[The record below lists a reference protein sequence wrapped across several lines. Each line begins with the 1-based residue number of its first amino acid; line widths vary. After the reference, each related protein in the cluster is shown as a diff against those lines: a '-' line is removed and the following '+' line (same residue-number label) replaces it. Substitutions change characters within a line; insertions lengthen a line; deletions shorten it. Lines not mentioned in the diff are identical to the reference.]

1 MGLSKELFMQMR
13 ELENKA
19 LDGEFNELEAYIE
32 FVKVKNSAEQSMKNL
47 KQYAITEFEKH
58 GDKTVSIKGCS
69 VQKSQSGRYSY
80 KHLEQWNEFNGQ
92 VKAIEKQSQEA
103 YKQSL
108 KGVDLID
115 ENGEII
121 QPAEYNANAESLK
134 IQINK

>member
-13 ELENKA
+13 DLENQA

-32 FVKVKNSAEQSMKNL
+32 FVKVKNAAEQGMKNL

-58 GDKTVSIKGCS
+58 GDKTISMSGCS

-80 KHLEQWNEFNGQ
+80 KHLDQWNELNGQ
-92 VKAIEKQSQEA
+92 AKAIEKQAQEA

-108 KGVDLID
+108 KGIDLID

-121 QPAEYNANAESLK
+121 QPAEYMANAESLK